1 MTSQRGDAFDPS
13 IVIFVFEL
21 KFLHNELMW
30 PTRISSIFFS
40 SSFVEDILF
49 RSSKSSID
57 FVLNEKE
64 SIFYSNKD

>member
-40 SSFVEDILF
+40 S
-49 RSSKSSID
+49 ID

>member
-40 SSFVEDILF
+40 SSFVGDILF

>member
-57 FVLNEKE
+57 FVSNEKE

>member
-30 PTRISSIFFS
+30 PTRISSIF
-40 SSFVEDILF
+40 VGDILF

-57 FVLNEKE
+57 FVSNEKE